1 MCQVRNAY
9 VGREHGTFG
18 ARMTFSLRLAAPE
31 RCRIWEGVEESV
43 RLRRNI
49 QKFRRLWRTRA
60 TESRVNYLVLP

>member
-1 MCQVRNAY
+1 MSD
-9 VGREHGTFG
+9 GSM
-18 ARMTFSLRLAAPE
+18 ARSARGGLFLLRLAVPE

-60 TESRVNYLVLP
+60 TEPRVNYLVLP

>member
-1 MCQVRNAY
+1 MPMSD
-9 VGREHGTFG
+9 GSM
-18 ARMTFSLRLAAPE
+18 ARSERGGQFLMRLAVPE
-31 RCRIWEGVEESV
+31 RCRVWEGVEKSV

>member
-1 MCQVRNAY
+1 MPMSD
-9 VGREHGTFG
+9 GSI
-18 ARMTFSLRLAAPE
+18 ARSARGGHFLMRLAVPE

-60 TESRVNYLVLP
+60 TEPRVNYLVLP